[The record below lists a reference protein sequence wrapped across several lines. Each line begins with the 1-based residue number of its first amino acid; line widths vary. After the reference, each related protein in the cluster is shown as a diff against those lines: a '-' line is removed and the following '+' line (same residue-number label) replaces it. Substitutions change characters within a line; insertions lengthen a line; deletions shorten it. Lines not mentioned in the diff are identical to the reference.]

1 MLRATKIAEENG
13 IPGVAIVSTGFMKQ
27 ARATARA
34 MGVPDISIAEYPG
47 VIPMDSADVL
57 ADKVW
62 NAVVPSVV
70 KSLSTNTTASAAEAA
85 EPGVRDIVFS
95 GTLDEVQ
102 EHFDA
107 REWSDG
113 LPVVPPT
120 QDRVDTFLAWTD
132 RDPGEVIG
140 VLPPEFREATVWSV
154 AVNGVM
160 AGCRAEYMPILLGIV
175 DAIADPAF
183 HLEDAG
189 STPGWEPLVVVSGDL
204 VDALEFNTEVGNM
217 KVGRRANASIGR
229 FLRMY
234 MRNVAGFRPGSTDK
248 GSIGFT
254 FNVAMG
260 ENEGAIKDL
269 GWDPVRVDLGF
280 KQEDNVVMV
289 QSAVA
294 ISAPV
299 YSGGTDPETLAR
311 PLVRYMTG
319 AAGPWNFTAMWWG
332 EWYPLIQMSPA
343 VARGFADLGWGKKEI
358 RRHLFE
364 NCKMSAWWMEHYPLA
379 VAGKEVPLADVVARG
394 AAPALYAES
403 DDPQRLVPMLLREE
417 WTSIVVAGDPGRNQS
432 RIYINNQRQG
442 APVARRIGLPVGWRE
457 RIKRSLPRSRTDRT

>member
-27 ARATARA
+27 AKATARA

-62 NAVVPSVV
+62 NSVVPSVV
-70 KSLSTNTTASAAEAA
+70 KSLSENTTASAAEAA
-85 EPGVRDIVFS
+85 EPGPRDIVFS

-120 QDRVDTFLAWTD
+120 VERVQAFLAWTD

-160 AGCRAEYMPILLGIV
+160 SGCRPEYMPILLGIA
-175 DAIADPAF
+175 DAIADPDF
-183 HLEDAG
+183 RLVDAG
-189 STPGWEPLVVVSGDL
+189 ATPGWEPLVVVSGDL
-204 VDALEFNTEVGNM
+204 VDALQFNTEVGNM

-234 MRNVAGFRPGSTDK
+234 MRNVAGFRPGTTDK
-248 GSIGFT
+248 GSISYT

-280 KQEDNVVMV
+280 KKEDNVVMV
-289 QSAVA
+289 QSVLA

-311 PLVRYMTG
+311 PLVRYMGGT
-319 AAGPWNFTAMWWG
+319 AGPWNFTAL
-332 EWYPLIQMSPA
+332 WYSHWHPLIQMSPA

-358 RRHLFE
+358 RRHLFQ
-364 NCKMSAWWMEHYPLA
+364 NTKISARWLEHYPLA
-379 VAGKEVPLADVVARG
+379 VAGQEFPLADIVKRG
-394 AAPALYAES
+394 SAPALYAES
-403 DDPQRLVPMLLREE
+403 DDPQRMVPMLLKEE
-417 WTSIVVAGDPGRNQS
+417 WTNIVVAGDPGRNQS
-432 RIYINNQRQG
+432 RIYINNHEQG
-442 APVARRIGLPVGWRE
+442 PPVARKINLPKDWRE
-457 RIKRSLPRSRTDRT
+457 RLKAVRK

>member
-1 MLRATKIAEENG
+1 V
-13 IPGVAIVSTGFMKQ
+13 PGVAIVSTGFMKQ
-27 ARATARA
+27 AKATARA
-34 MGVPDISIAEYPG
+34 MGVPDIGIAEYPG
-47 VIPMDSADVL
+47 VIPMDSADTL

-62 NAVVPSVV
+62 NAVVPQVV
-70 KSLSTNTTASAAEAA
+70 EALSTNPQGSGAEAA
-85 EPGVRDIVFS
+85 EPGPREVVFS
-95 GTLDEVQ
+95 GTLEQVQ
-102 EHFDA
+102 EYFDA

-120 QDRVDTFLAWTD
+120 RERVEGFLGWTE
-132 RDPGEVIG
+132 RDPGEVLG
-140 VLPPEFREATVWSV
+140 VLAPEFREATVWSV

-160 AGCRAEYMPILLGIV
+160 AGCRPEYMPILLAIV
-175 DAIADPAF
+175 EAISDPDF
-183 HLEDAG
+183 RLVDAG
-189 STPGWEPLVVVSGDL
+189 STPGWEPLVVVSGEI
-204 VDALEFNTEVGNM
+204 VEALGFNTEVGNM

-234 MRNVAGFRPGSTDK
+234 MRNVAGFRPGTTDK
-248 GSIGFT
+248 GSIGYT

-260 ENEGAIKDL
+260 ENESAVKEL

-280 KQEDNVVMV
+280 SREDNVVMV

-299 YSGGTDPETLAR
+299 YSGGTDPQTLAR
-311 PLVRYMTG
+311 PLVRYMGGT
-319 AAGPWNFTAMWWG
+319 AGPWNFTAL
-332 EWYPLIQMSPA
+332 WYSHWHPLVQMSPA
-343 VARGFADLGWGKKEI
+343 VARGFADLGWGKREI

-403 DDPQRLVPMLLREE
+403 DDPKRMVPMLLKEE

-442 APVARRIGLPVGWRE
+442 APVARRIQLPADWRQ
-457 RIKRSLPRSRTDRT
+457 RLGARRS